1 MRYLKNRV
9 LHELRR
15 FRAQYQFRGSEFSV
29 DIPLGAV
36 RRILSR
42 NGLGFDGQGNPSW
55 WYASLDCRRNE
66 ADDLTRAAL
75 KYVVE
80 NVPGNTR
87 ILGTGCGTGWML
99 FWFAQKG
106 FSNIE
111 GFDYLP
117 NVVQSAKEIAALA
130 NIPAKLWQ
138 DDGFHPRLEGE
149 YGLILVLHWL
159 YSAWMGNYGNTPRRS
174 EDREA
179 LLSAFLAQYSGHIK
193 SKGLI
198 MLELVDA
205 ISDFREP
212 PIATYPI
219 RHTAEQVAR
228 CAAPFG
234 LAVERKMFNSNYGH
248 LPRMLYLLRKS

>member
-15 FRAQYQFRGSEFSV
+15 LHAQYRFRESEFSV

-42 NGLGFDGQGNPSW
+42 NGLGFDGHGNPSW

-66 ADDLTRAAL
+66 ADDLTRGAL
-75 KYVVE
+75 RYVVE
-80 NVPGNTR
+80 HVPRNSR

-99 FWFAQKG
+99 FWLAQKG
-106 FSNIE
+106 FNSIE

-117 NVVQSAKEIAALA
+117 NVVRSAREIAALA
-130 NIPAKLWQ
+130 GIRAKLWQ
-138 DDGFHPRLEGE
+138 DDGFHPRLDGR
-149 YGLILVLHWL
+149 YGLVLVLHWL
-159 YSAWMGNYGNTPRRS
+159 YSAWMGNYGNAPRGT
-174 EDREA
+174 EDLEA
-179 LLSAFLAQYSGHIK
+179 LLSAFLARYADHVENG
-193 SKGLI
+193 GLV

-212 PIATYPI
+212 PIDIYPI

-234 LAVERKMFNSNYGH
+234 LVVERRMFNSNYGH
-248 LPRMLYLLRKS
+248 LPRMLYVLRKS